1 MTGLRAPSRGTPLLI
16 IPAIDLLGGRAVR
29 LEQGDFSRVTDFGDP
44 LELARRY
51 AADGAPW
58 LHVVDLDGARDGRW
72 RHLDVIAGIASA
84 VGVPVQAGGGAREL
98 AQVESALE
106 RGVTRVIVGT
116 AATESLARAASW
128 AARFGERLVFSLDT
142 RDQRVLREGW
152 RSEAADDLVA
162 LAEKLR
168 NSGASRFIHTDTAR
182 DGTLRGANLS
192 GLTALLP
199 LGVPVLVAGGVASY
213 ADLEA
218 IRDAGAEGAIVGR
231 ALLEG
236 KIELGPA
243 LTIARVHKKERH
255 AGRRSRVR
263 V

>member
-1 MTGLRAPSRGTPLLI
+1 VLI

-29 LEQGDFSRVTDFGDP
+29 LERGDFARVTDFVPDP
-44 LELARRY
+44 IELASRFV
-51 AADGAPW
+51 AAGAPW
-58 LHVVDLDGARDGRW
+58 LHVVDLDGARSGRW
-72 RHLDVIAGIASA
+72 RHLDVIAEIVAA
-84 VGVPVQAGGGAREL
+84 AGVPVQAGGGARDL
-98 AQVESALE
+98 AQVEAALE

-116 AATESLARAASW
+116 VATESMARATSW

-142 RDQRVLREGW
+142 RDRRVLSEGW
-152 RSEAADDLVA
+152 RSESAEDLVA

-168 NSGASRFIHTDTAR
+168 DAGASRFIHTDTAR
-182 DGTLRGANLS
+182 DGTLRGADLAGLS
-192 GLTALLP
+192 ALLP
-199 LGVPVLVAGGVASY
+199 LGVPVLVAGGVTSY

-243 LTIARVHKKERH
+243 LTVAKALPGTERPSPT
-255 AGRRSRVR
+255 ALN
-263 V
+263 

>member
-1 MTGLRAPSRGTPLLI
+1 VLI

-29 LEQGDFSRVTDFGDP
+29 LEQGDFARVTDFGPDP
-44 LELARRY
+44 IELARRF
-51 AADGAPW
+51 ARGGAPW
-58 LHVVDLDGARDGRW
+58 LHVIDLDGARLGHW
-72 RHLDVIAGIASA
+72 CHLDVIADMVAA
-84 VGVPVQAGGGAREL
+84 TGVPVQAGGGARDVS
-98 AQVESALE
+98 QVEAALE
-106 RGVTRVIVGT
+106 CGVARVIVGT
-116 AATESLARAASW
+116 AATESPAVAASW
-128 AARFGERLVFSLDT
+128 AARFGERLVFGLDT
-142 RDQRVLREGW
+142 RDQRVLSEGW
-152 RSEAADDLVA
+152 RSESAEDLVA

-168 NSGASRFIHTDTAR
+168 DAGASRFIHTDAAR
-182 DGTLRGANLS
+182 DGTLRGADLS

-243 LTIARVHKKERH
+243 LTIADATRNT
-255 AGRRSRVR
+255 G
-263 V
+263 